1 LLSRRAERLARLFA
15 SGRLCV
21 ICEICGLPGFGTI
34 PPMKLFVA
42 LFLVIVFCPLAFSQ
56 SGRRGKEIKAP
67 VPPPVEQ
74 PATSDTA
81 SQSAS
86 SASSV
91 TAERNQDY
99 RCTGDGTLERIIDTE
114 GTGDRAKPRERILSS
129 KETDSRVEILSKPQ
143 PTYSKEARRNGIQG
157 FVSLKV
163 LLSGHGKASRIRVL
177 KGLPDGLTENA
188 IRAAC
193 KMKFKPAVKD
203 GAPVSQWV
211 FAEYLFRLAN
221 SSILRR

>member
-1 LLSRRAERLARLFA
+1 
-15 SGRLCV
+15 
-21 ICEICGLPGFGTI
+21 
-34 PPMKLFVA
+34 MKLVVA
-42 LFLVIVFCPLAFSQ
+42 LFAVILFCPLAYSQ
-56 SGRRGKEIKAP
+56 SGRRAKEIKAP
-67 VPPPVEQ
+67 VSPPVEQ
-74 PATSDTA
+74 PATSEVA
-81 SQSAS
+81 KQSAS
-86 SASSV
+86 SAAPV

-99 RCTGDGTLERIIDTE
+99 RCTDDGTLERIIDTE
-114 GTGDRAKPRERILSS
+114 GTAGDRTKPPDERILSS

-143 PTYSKEARRNGIQG
+143 PTYTKEARRNGIQG

-193 KMKFKPAVKD
+193 KMRFKPAVKD
-203 GAPVSQWV
+203 GVPVSQWV

-221 SSILRR
+221 SSIFRR